1 MSMPTFYLYE
11 GFDTDSLITLSGK
24 EAWHALGVRRL
35 DVGDTIR
42 LIDGKG
48 NVTQAA
54 VENLQGRNTAYLRVG
69 AVTHIPPQIP
79 NIILATAIAKGDR
92 QSTLLDMATQL
103 GISGWQPLQCHRSVS
118 KPGKNSYQ
126 RWQRICLEAC
136 KQCGSAWLPELLPAA
151 KPEDVAQAALND
163 GREVLLAHP
172 DGQAIPA
179 SSNLDKLLMVGPE
192 GGFTDDEV
200 KRMVAAG
207 ARKVTLGQHILR
219 IETAAVSLLARLRL
233 G

>member
-1 MSMPTFYLYE
+1 MSMPTFYLDE
-11 GFDTDSLITLSGK
+11 GFDADSLITLSGK

-79 NIILATAIAKGDR
+79 NIFLATAIAKGDR

-103 GISGWQPLQCHRSVS
+103 GISGWQPLLCHRSVS

-136 KQCGSAWLPELLPAA
+136 KQSGSAWLPELLPAA
-151 KPEDVAQAALND
+151 KPEDVAQAALAE
-163 GREVLLAHP
+163 GREVLLAQP
-172 DGQAIPA
+172 DGEVIATCCD
-179 SSNLDKLLMVGPE
+179 LDMLVMVCPE
-192 GGFTDDEV
+192 VGFTDYEI
-200 KRMVAAG
+200 KRVVAAG
-207 ARKVTLGQHILR
+207 AKKVSLGQHILR